1 MGDRA
6 VNDRSKASGTVIM
19 ERTEPAWLCIDDG
32 QKEIE
37 IDIILTNLR

>member
-1 MGDRA
+1 M
-6 VNDRSKASGTVIM
+6 M
-19 ERTEPAWLCIDDG
+19 ERTEPAWLCIEDG

>member
-1 MGDRA
+1 
-6 VNDRSKASGTVIM
+6 M